1 MNSKINTEIL
11 YYTGYT
17 LQHFLNQ
24 FETLLNEY
32 EHGKIKNEDSEEQI
46 IKYNI
51 EVLYNL
57 IRITNNYLNLKPYE
71 IKIICYKLFT
81 D

>member
-1 MNSKINTEIL
+1 MNSKINTEIF

-24 FETLLNEY
+24 FEILLNDY

-51 EVLYNL
+51 ELDN
-57 IRITNNYLNLKPYE
+57 
-71 IKIICYKLFT
+71 
-81 D
+81 

>member
-1 MNSKINTEIL
+1 MNSKINTEIF

-24 FETLLNEY
+24 FEILLNDY

-71 IKIICYKLFT
+71 IKLICYKLFI

>member
-1 MNSKINTEIL
+1 MNTKIKIEII
-11 YYTGYT
+11 YYTSYT

-24 FETLLNEY
+24 FEILLNEY
-32 EHGKIKNEDSEEQI
+32 EHGKIKNEDSEEPI

-57 IRITNNYLNLKPYE
+57 IRITNIYLNLKPYE
-71 IKIICYKLFT
+71 LKIICNKLLI